1 MKRTILIILSV
12 LVMAGSVFAQTEN
25 DFEIT
30 QNKQGGI
37 TITKYTGKITNVVI
51 PSTIE
56 GIKVTEIG
64 GRAFQGT
71 DPAAGG
77 IYEPMGSQWGERNA
91 IAITSVVIPNTVTS
105 IGTRAFYDQR
115 ISEVIIPDSV
125 TYIGEMAFAY
135 GRISTLTLGR
145 NIQEIGVGAFASNYI
160 TSVTLPA
167 SLRIVRKG
175 AFQYNRLARLIIPNG
190 VVFLDTDSFGNNPIA
205 TLVIPQSLTVSDDKI
220 FVSRDRGFI
229 GAFSNKEKVSTFSAI
244 TLPANVDVRN
254 FYDNFP
260 NSFQSFYESQGKK
273 AGTYIWTG
281 RLWRVGTAAEAE
293 QIMRDAEAR
302 QSSNTSQSQSI
313 NIPQVLI
320 GIWINGIGKT
330 PYVRLQ
336 YEINQNTFVE
346 KFTYSGNVLTYGV
359 IKCEQVTNTGQ
370 GTVPAIIRIYP
381 SGYKITYT
389 LIEKIGDNA
398 QQVGDIQTFYVFFN
412 TSKTE
417 FWDTSLDERNNPF
430 VKQ

>member
-1 MKRTILIILSV
+1 MKKTIFIILSV

-281 RLWRVGTAAEAE
+281 RVWKIGTAAEAE
-293 QIMRDAEAR
+293 QIRRDTEAR
-302 QSSNTSQSQSI
+302 QSSSTQQSQKLENSLPMLRFDGIYSYHKEGNDYTDYFWFFNDGTVVKVGVIDSLKQLINWFNKDYKDSGKYTIEGNNINFSI
-313 NIPQVLI
+313 FTSNGSVDYNGTI
-320 GIWINGIGKT
+320 GSNELLLNCHSNINGFEA
-330 PYVRLQ
+330 R
-336 YEINQNTFVE
+336 NMR
-346 KFTYSGNVLTYGV
+346 V
-359 IKCEQVTNTGQ
+359 I
-370 GTVPAIIRIYP
+370 
-381 SGYKITYT
+381 
-389 LIEKIGDNA
+389 
-398 QQVGDIQTFYVFFN
+398 FN
-412 TSKTE
+412 K
-417 FWDTSLDERNNPF
+417 L
-430 VKQ
+430 